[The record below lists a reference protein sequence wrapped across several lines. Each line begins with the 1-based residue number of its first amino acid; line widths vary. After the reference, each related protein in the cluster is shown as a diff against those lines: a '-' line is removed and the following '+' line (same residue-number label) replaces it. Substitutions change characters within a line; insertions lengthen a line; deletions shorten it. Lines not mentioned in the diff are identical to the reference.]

1 MLQKR
6 ASSWK
11 PLYQLS
17 GIAAQGVSIARQV
30 AHLALTRVRVRL
42 AGDSHLT
49 LPLDSRL
56 AAPGTVRVAGHS
68 PVQNRNAIRE
78 KRRRQFCDCVTS
90 IYQKHVDT
98 FSSARSSITSVLV
111 VAVKDTMRE

>member
-78 KRRRQFCDCVTS
+78 KRRPTVLCNEYT
-90 IYQKHVDT
+90 KTTDT
-98 FSSARSSITSVLV
+98 TVYIIRARSSITSVLV
-111 VAVKDTMRE
+111 VAVKDTI